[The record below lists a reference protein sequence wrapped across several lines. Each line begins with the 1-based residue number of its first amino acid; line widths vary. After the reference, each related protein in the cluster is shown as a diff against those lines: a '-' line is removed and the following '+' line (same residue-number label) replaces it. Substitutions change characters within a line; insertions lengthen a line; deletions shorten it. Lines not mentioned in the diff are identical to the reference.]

1 MDDWLFMTPMF
12 TDDSYDD
19 DEDTWL
25 EVDFMSA
32 LGEEEYIQIELDR
45 VDDVLRNEIKLQ
57 TI

>member
-1 MDDWLFMTPMF
+1 
-12 TDDSYDD
+12 
-19 DEDTWL
+19 
-25 EVDFMSA
+25 MSA